1 MLWLG
6 GGARHAGPAVR
17 RLLDLGIGVVTRTQ
31 GRGIVAEDDPRSL
44 GAYHDPGAT
53 VQKPYTIR
61 VDWLYR
67 WSPENLSG
75 RDVKLTPVTLTGHSL
90 S

>member
-1 MLWLG
+1 M
-6 GGARHAGPAVR
+6 VQ
-17 RLLDLGIGVVTRTQ
+17 LLFVPLSDFDL
-31 GRGIVAEDDPRSL
+31 D
-44 GAYHDPGAT
+44 AT
-53 VQKPYTIR
+53 VLKPYAIR